1 MAASAV
7 CSRPRAGRWISASRL
22 RRMRCMPRWP
32 ILVLMGAVPGAD
44 RTQWIAVREC
54 LALSA
59 ENRSD
64 TPGALHLAVESP
76 DVWGFGRVAADE
88 DGHRWFRS
96 EVSR

>member
-1 MAASAV
+1 
-7 CSRPRAGRWISASRL
+7 
-22 RRMRCMPRWP
+22 MPRWP

-64 TPGALHLAVESP
+64 TPGALHLANHGLNPSNRQRHRCRQSCGSCHSGHVTAPGLGGSP
-76 DVWGFGRVAADE
+76 GTHACSPSLTSVDRI
-88 DGHRWFRS
+88 
-96 EVSR
+96 